1 MIRNMIRTDKML
13 KKGVHHAAFGFLAG
27 LVLVVLAMWARSV
40 ELNVSLWIVQFQ
52 SPNILLWLIDTVPIT
67 LSSMAYLVGLR
78 HEQVVSMRESLEDE
92 IKARTKELET
102 AKDEAERASSTK
114 SRFLANMSHEIR
126 TPMNGVIG
134 ITGLLMDTSL
144 NPEQQGYVDTIRDC
158 GQNLLTIINDILD
171 FSKLEAGKM
180 DLEMQPFDLIHA
192 IEHPMH
198 LIEELANKKGL
209 ELLSYISPDTPRAVV
224 SDVTRIRQ
232 IIVNLLSNAIKFTE
246 NGRVILKVESPGDT
260 INNKRKI
267 HFCVQDTGIGIPADR
282 ANRLFQSFTQVDAST
297 TRVYGGT
304 GLGLAISK
312 RLSEMMG
319 GTMWVE
325 SEMGKGSTFHF
336 TIEAEIADISKGLKK
351 ETGYDD
357 KIDHNLAVKHPLRIL
372 LVEDNVVNQRLA
384 LKLLE
389 KMGYRADLAGNGLEA
404 IHALERQFYDLIFM
418 DMQMPE
424 MDGLQATRE
433 IRKRWNKDPKPRI
446 VAMTANAMKSDQDLC
461 REAGMDDFVGKPIR
475 IGEVTEKILNS
486 KRMEAASVTAMP
498 TVSTI
503 VTARTGQISVPLN
516 LIMENFDNDVEIM
529 NVAITSFLEDCPER
543 LTEIQAAIKKRD
555 AKHLCEA
562 AHRFKGAVSNF
573 LVGPITAAAFDLE
586 QMGKNSR
593 LEMAQSI
600 FDQLTRMTEEL
611 CNELRKQLTQEKVA

>member
-1 MIRNMIRTDKML
+1 MLRRNLLTEKML
-13 KKGVHHAAFGFLAG
+13 KKGIHHAAFGFLAG
-27 LVLVVLAMWARSV
+27 SVLVLLAMWARSV
-40 ELNVSLWIVQFQ
+40 ELNTSIWSVQFH
-52 SPNILLWLIDTVPIT
+52 SNNILLWLIDTVPIV
-67 LSSMAYLVGLR
+67 LSSMSYLVGLR
-78 HEQVVSMRESLEDE
+78 HEQVVSVHESLEAE
-92 IKARTKELET
+92 VKERTKELET

-144 NPEQQGYVDTIRDC
+144 NPEQKGYVDTIRDC

-180 DLEMQPFDLIHA
+180 DLEMQPFDLVHA
-192 IEHPMH
+192 IEHPIH

-209 ELLSYISPDTPRAVV
+209 ELLTYISPDTPRAVV

-232 IIVNLLSNAIKFTE
+232 IIVNLLSNAIKFTQ

-260 INNKRKI
+260 INKKRKV

-282 ANRLFQSFTQVDAST
+282 VNKLFQSFTQVDAST

-312 RLSEMMG
+312 RLAEMMG

-336 TIEAEIADISKGLKK
+336 TIEAEVADMSKGLKK

-357 KIDHNLAVKHPLRIL
+357 KIDHDLSAKHPLRIL

-389 KMGYRADLAGNGLEA
+389 KMGYRADLAANGLEA
-404 IHALERQFYDLIFM
+404 IHALGRQFYDLIFM

-433 IRKRWNKDPKPRI
+433 IRKRWNTDPKPRI
-446 VAMTANAMKSDQDLC
+446 VAMTANAMASDKDQCLA
-461 REAGMDDFVGKPIR
+461 AGMDDFVGKPIR
-475 IGEVTEKILNS
+475 IGEVTEKILGS
-486 KRMEAASVTAMP
+486 KRHETATVTA
-498 TVSTI
+498 I
-503 VTARTGQISVPLN
+503 VAGSNNVSVPMN
-516 LIMENFDNDVEIM
+516 LVMENFDHDHEILRI
-529 NVAITSFLEDCPER
+529 AINAFLEECPSNLR
-543 LTEIQAAIKKRD
+543 EIKEAIKEKN
-555 AKHLCEA
+555 AKKLLESSHM
-562 AHRFKGAVSNF
+562 FKGAVSNF
-573 LVGPITAAAFDLE
+573 MVGPISAAAFELE
-586 QMGKNSR
+586 NMGKNNR
-593 LEMAQSI
+593 FETAQTV
-600 FDQLTRMTEEL
+600 FDQLDRMTDILCAEL
-611 CNELRKQLTQEKVA
+611 TKHLNQQEKVA

>member
-1 MIRNMIRTDKML
+1 MLRYMISKEKLL
-13 KKGVHHAAFGFLAG
+13 KKGIHHAAFGFLAG
-27 LVLVVLAMWARSV
+27 TVLVFLAMWARSI
-40 ELNVSLWIVQFQ
+40 ELGTSIWVVQFH
-52 SPNILLWLIDTVPIT
+52 SNNVLLWLIDTVPIVVAC
-67 LSSMAYLVGLR
+67 LSYLVGLR
-78 HEQVVSMRESLEDE
+78 HEQVVSMRESLEAE
-92 IKARTKELET
+92 VKERTKEFQS

-144 NPEQQGYVDTIRDC
+144 NPEQKGYVDTIRDC

-180 DLEMQPFDLIHA
+180 DLEMQPFDLMHA
-192 IEHPMH
+192 IEHPIH
-198 LIEELANKKGL
+198 LIEEMANKKGL
-209 ELLSYISPDTPRAVV
+209 ELLTYISSDTPRAIV

-232 IIVNLLSNAIKFTE
+232 IIVNLLSNAIKFTQ

-267 HFCVQDTGIGIPADR
+267 HFCVQDTGIGISADR
-282 ANRLFQSFTQVDAST
+282 VNKLFQSFTQVDAST

-312 RLSEMMG
+312 RLCEMMG

-325 SEMGKGSTFHF
+325 SETGKGSTFHF
-336 TIEAEIADISKGLKK
+336 TIEAEVADMSKGLKK
-351 ETGYDD
+351 ESGFDD
-357 KIDHNLAVKHPLRIL
+357 KIDHNLANKHPLRIL

-389 KMGYRADLAGNGLEA
+389 KMGYRADLAANGLEA

-433 IRKRWNKDPKPRI
+433 IRKRWNAGPRSRI
-446 VAMTANAMKSDQDLC
+446 VAMTANAMASDKDQCLA
-461 REAGMDDFVGKPIR
+461 AGMDDFVGKPIR
-475 IGEVTEKILNS
+475 IGEVTEKILGS
-486 KRMEAASVTAMP
+486 QRQEAATVTGLVVAGNE
-498 TVSTI
+498 V
-503 VTARTGQISVPLN
+503 SVPMN
-516 LIMENFDNDVEIM
+516 LVMENFDHDMEI
-529 NVAITSFLEDCPER
+529 ITIVIRAFLEDCPLR
-543 LTEIQAAIKKRD
+543 LKDIKDAITEKNSQKLFD
-555 AKHLCEA
+555 A
-562 AHRFKGAVSNF
+562 AHLFKGAVSNF
-573 LVGPITAAAFDLE
+573 MVGPISAAAFELE
-586 QMGKNSR
+586 ALGKTNR
-593 LEMAQSI
+593 LETAQNI
-600 FDQLTRMTEEL
+600 FEQLVKMTDVLCAEL
-611 CNELRKQLTQEKVA
+611 TKHLSQEKVA

>member
-1 MIRNMIRTDKML
+1 MITTEKML
-13 KKGVHHAAFGFLAG
+13 RKGVHHAVFGFLAG
-27 LVLVVLAMWARSV
+27 LALVILAMWARSI
-40 ELNVSLWIVQFQ
+40 ELSVSFWSVQFYHQ
-52 SPNILLWLIDTVPIT
+52 NVLLWLIDTVPIV
-67 LSSMAYLVGLR
+67 LASMSYLVGLR
-78 HEQVVSMRESLEDE
+78 HEQVSSMREILELE
-92 IKARTKELET
+92 VKERTKELLA

-134 ITGLLMDTSL
+134 ITGLLMDTPL
-144 NPEQQGYVDTIRDC
+144 NHEQEGYVETIRDC

-209 ELLSYISPDTPRAVV
+209 ELLSYISPDTPRAII
-224 SDVTRIRQ
+224 SDVTRVRQ

-260 INNKRKI
+260 IANRRRV

-282 ANRLFQSFTQVDAST
+282 VSKLFQSFTQVDAST

-312 RLSEMMG
+312 RLAEMMG
-319 GTMWVE
+319 GNMWVE
-325 SEMGKGSTFHF
+325 SEIGKGSTFHF
-336 TIEAEIADISKGLKK
+336 TIEAEVADISKGVKK

-357 KIDHNLAVKHPLRIL
+357 KIDHNLASKNPLRIL

-433 IRKRWNKDPKPRI
+433 IRKRWSKDPRPRI
-446 VAMTANAMKSDQDLC
+446 VAMTANAMKSDQDQC
-461 REAGMDDFVGKPIR
+461 IAAGMDDFIGKPIR
-475 IGEVTEKILNS
+475 IGEVTEKILKS
-486 KRMEAASVTAMP
+486 HRAEAAPAPVMP
-498 TVSTI
+498 PVAGI
-503 VTARTGQISVPLN
+503 VAQRSGPISVPIN
-516 LIMENFDNDVEIM
+516 LIMENFDHDEEIM
-529 NVAITSFLEDCPER
+529 SIAISSFLEDCPER
-543 LTEIQAAIKKRD
+543 LKDIAKAIS
-555 AKHLCEA
+555 AKNPKELREA
-562 AHRFKGAVSNF
+562 AHKFKGAVSNF
-573 LVGPITAAAFDLE
+573 MVGPISAAAFELE
-586 QMGKNSR
+586 SMGKNGR
-593 LEMAQSI
+593 TDPANAVYE
-600 FDQLTRMTEEL
+600 QLDRMTTEL
-611 CNELRKQLTQEKVA
+611 CTELKKYLKPQKVAV